1 MESNMEKMAF
11 TIDEF
16 THAYGISRTK
26 AYELVNTSGFPAIR
40 IGRRVLIPVD
50 MLKVWFAQQPTVA
63 NGLPFAAT
71 C

>member
-1 MESNMEKMAF
+1 MENTEKMAF

-16 THAYGISRTK
+16 ASAYGLSRTK
-26 AYELVNTSGFPAIR
+26 VYELVNTAGFPAVR
-40 IGRRVLIPVD
+40 IGRRILIPTD
-50 MLKVWFAQQPTVA
+50 LLRTWFAQQPTVA